1 MTNVEKQYLDAVKAA
16 VVGGQ
21 INMMCRMKLYKLQK
35 ELGLAED
42 AARGIEAK
50 VVSESAAA
58 TAAQASKSAELAVA
72 KAKENAEREE
82 RKRLVELERQQEE
95 ARREAQRLEEAR
107 RRAEEEAKRERER
120 AEEARKQREVEELKD
135 RERREKEHQRQLA
148 EQERL
153 RKASEKEHQLRFA
166 EQECLRKEAEK
177 AANEKLAAERAMREA
192 AEARAAAEVAR
203 KEAELSA
210 RNAEVDRLKVQSQKS
225 SANRTVYVI
234 IGLLFG
240 WLGLHFAYA
249 KRWVLFLLIWVSWTG
264 LIVGANL
271 SPRGNAVEPSGDQQA
286 TKPQINATEKAADE
300 AGFGWYDWIAIAG
313 IFGILILWLGGA
325 MCVGKDGK
333 GLKM

>member
-1 MTNVEKQYLDAVKAA
+1 MSNVEKQYLDAVKAA

-58 TAAQASKSAELAVA
+58 TAAQSSKSAELAVA
-72 KAKENAEREE
+72 KAKETAEREE

-107 RRAEEEAKRERER
+107 RRAEEETKRERER

-153 RKASEKEHQLRFA
+153 RK
-166 EQECLRKEAEK
+166 EAEK
-177 AANEKLAAERAMREA
+177 VANEKLAAERTLCEA
-192 AEARAAAEVAR
+192 AEAKAAAEVAR
-203 KEAELSA
+203 KEAELAA
-210 RNAEVDRLKVQSQKS
+210 RNAEVDRLKIQSQKS
-225 SANRTVYVI
+225 SASRIVYII

-249 KRWVLFLLIWVSWTG
+249 KRWILLLLVWVSWTG

-271 SPRGNAVEPSGDQQA
+271 SYRGNSAEPIEDNQTVKA
-286 TKPQINATEKAADE
+286 KTNEPEKTV
-300 AGFGWYDWIAIAG
+300 AGVCYDCIAIVG
-313 IFGILILWLGGA
+313 IFGVLILWLGGA
-325 MCVGKDGK
+325 MCVSKDGK
-333 GLKM
+333 GMKM